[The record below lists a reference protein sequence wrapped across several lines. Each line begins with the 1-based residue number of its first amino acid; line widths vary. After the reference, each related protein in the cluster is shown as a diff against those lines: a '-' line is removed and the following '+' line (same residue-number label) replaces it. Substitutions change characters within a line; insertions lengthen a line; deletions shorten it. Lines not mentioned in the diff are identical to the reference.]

1 MFVSSSSSKAALT
14 FHWINF
20 LLSSADLSLQ
30 SFDDFLQSSLMIYL
44 DNHRSLGSIE
54 GYSAGLSSILLTPG
68 SEPRIIL
75 RTIIVNIIKSLDITT
90 IGVDRDKGR
99 GSMTK

>member
-54 GYSAGLSSILLTPG
+54 G
-68 SEPRIIL
+68 
-75 RTIIVNIIKSLDITT
+75 
-90 IGVDRDKGR
+90 
-99 GSMTK
+99 